1 MKRLFDTD
9 CEGPISKNDNAYEI
23 SQNYI
28 PDGGKFFAKLSKYD
42 DLLADIDK
50 KPKYKAGDTLRLIL
64 PFLKV
69 YGVTE
74 QIIQEY
80 SAKNIIIVPGADVAL
95 KYINAIMPVF
105 IISTSYR
112 PYINSLCKVV
122 GFPVE
127 NTFCTELSLDKYE
140 LRKSEAK
147 YLKELQY
154 EILKLPEI
162 EIPASA
168 RTRSDLDDGTI
179 KCAERLD
186 QIFWHEFSDMVAGK
200 MLDEVNPIGGFEKVN
215 AINKSCEITGIPLS
229 EVMYAGD
236 SITDAEAMKLVRE
249 AGGAAVSFNGNRY
262 AIQSADIA
270 CMSPNALILAGFAS
284 LFNEGGTQ
292 AVRELASEW
301 EQRKDEFER
310 NISQAIS
317 GFSVKDV
324 TFSIIDDLNIN
335 ELISN
340 SEDFR
345 RMVRGENIG
354 HLG

>member
-28 PDGGKFFAKLSKYD
+28 PDGGKFFEKLSKYD

-140 LRKSEAK
+140 LRKSEVK
-147 YLKELQY
+147 HLKELQY

-162 EIPASA
+162 SIPASA
-168 RTRSDLDDGTI
+168 HTRSDLDDDTI

-186 QIFWHEFSDMVAGK
+186 QIFWHEFSGTVAGK
-200 MLDEVNPIGGFEKVN
+200 MLDEINPIGGFEKVN

-236 SITDAEAMKLVRE
+236 SITDADAMKLVRE

-270 CMSPNALILAGFAS
+270 CMSPNALVLAGFAS

-292 AVRELASEW
+292 AIRELASEW

-310 NISQAIS
+310 NVSQTIS

-340 SEDFR
+340 SENFR
-345 RMVRGENIG
+345 RMVRGDNIC